1 MEGRSTQLFNG
12 FFSGRLAR
20 FIVAL
25 FLTYAGVDIANPQL
39 CSDDLIPP
47 SVLQASKTER
57 QAEEASTAISVNNS
71 EETDQQEEPSAPH
84 SEDDCFCCCTHV
96 VPAPT
101 SHPNGASNVVLYEHI
116 SVPQSVSSAHLKA
129 LYRPPRTV

>member
-1 MEGRSTQLFNG
+1 MRSMKRRATQLFNG

-20 FIVAL
+20 FIVVL

-39 CSDDLIPP
+39 CSDEFIPP
-47 SVLQASKTER
+47 SVLLASNATD
-57 QAEEASTAISVNNS
+57 ISVNYL
-71 EETDQQEEPSAPH
+71 EETEQPEEPSAPH

-96 VPAPT
+96 LPAPT

-116 SVPQSVSSAHLKA
+116 SVPQSVSSAHLKT

>member
-1 MEGRSTQLFNG
+1 MRSMAGRSTQLFNG
-12 FFSGRLAR
+12 LFSGRLAR
-20 FIVAL
+20 FIVVL

-39 CSDDLIPP
+39 CSDDLIPL
-47 SVLQASKTER
+47 SVLQASNIQER
-57 QAEEASTAISVNNS
+57 AEAPSIGASG
-71 EETDQQEEPSAPH
+71 ETGQQEDPSAPH

-101 SHPNGASNVVLYEHI
+101 THPNGASNVVLYEHV
-116 SVPQSVSSAHLKA
+116 SVPESVSSAHLKA